1 MIGLDSITLAYR
13 NITARKARTL
23 LTLLGIAV
31 GIAAIVSLI
40 SIGQS
45 MEYAIVEELT
55 PMVDI
60 ISVMPGAVI
69 PGRGY
74 VPLGA
79 FTEGDIEDVGRI
91 DGVDEV
97 AGWMMGVLEIEHR
110 REVIPIELMGG
121 DAHDIMDMYGPF
133 VEIEDGRWLHERDRR
148 GVVIG
153 YSVATDYFE
162 EEIRVGD
169 RIEIDGERIVV
180 VGIMRGG
187 TFAAEVDH
195 QIFAITETARDLLG
209 VDDIM
214 FIMVRVYDI
223 DRVEEIA
230 DEIEETINENHRL
243 EEFAT
248 AMTIGAAID
257 AIGEIFGIISAV
269 LVGIGSI
276 ALVVGCI
283 GIINSMLMSVME
295 RTREI
300 GIMKA
305 IGATNGDILFL
316 FLMEAG
322 MISLVGGIFGII
334 LGIATAKIVGIGL
347 ATFLMID
354 MPLIIS
360 PEIIIGG
367 MALAVLVGVI
377 AGLYPARKA
386 AKMSPVEAVRYE

>member
-13 NITARKARTL
+13 NITARKARSL
-23 LTLLGIAV
+23 LTLVGIAV

-45 MEYAIVEELT
+45 MEYAIVGELT

-60 ISVMPGAVI
+60 ISVMPGAII

-79 FTEGDIEDVGRI
+79 FTEEDIEDVRRI
-91 DGVDEV
+91 DGVDEAV
-97 AGWMMGVLEIEHR
+97 GWMMGIVEVEHG
-110 REVIPIELMGG
+110 REVVPIELIGG
-121 DAHDIMDMYGPF
+121 DSHDIEEMYGPF
-133 VEIEDGRWLHERDRR
+133 IEMEDGRWLHERDRR
-148 GVVIG
+148 GVMIG
-153 YSVATDYFE
+153 HSVATDYFE

-169 RIEIDGERIVV
+169 RIEIGGERIVV
-180 VGIMRGG
+180 VGIVRGG
-187 TFAAEVDH
+187 TFAADADH
-195 QIFAITETARDLLG
+195 QIIAITETARDFLG

-214 FIMVRVYDI
+214 YMVVRVDDI
-223 DRVEEIA
+223 NRVEEIA

-248 AMTIGAAID
+248 AMTVGAAID
-257 AIGEIFGIISAV
+257 ALGTVFGIISAV

-295 RTREI
+295 RTHEI

-305 IGATNGDILFL
+305 IGATNSDILFL

-322 MISLVGGIFGII
+322 MISLVGGILGII
-334 LGIATAKIVGIGL
+334 LGIAVAKIVGIGI

>member
-13 NITARKARTL
+13 NITARKARSL
-23 LTLLGIAV
+23 LTLVGIGV

-40 SIGQS
+40 SIGQG
-45 MEYAIVEELT
+45 MEYAIVGELT

-74 VPLGA
+74 VPLGV
-79 FTEGDIEDVGRI
+79 FTEEDIEDVKRI
-91 DGVDEV
+91 DGVDEAV
-97 AGWMMGVLEIEHR
+97 GWMMGIVEVEHG
-110 REVIPIELMGG
+110 REVVPIELIGG
-121 DAHDIMDMYGPF
+121 DPRDIVEMYGPF
-133 VEIEDGRWLHERDRR
+133 IEVEDGRWLHERDRR
-148 GVVIG
+148 GVMVG
-153 YSVATDYFE
+153 YSIATDYFE

-169 RIEIDGERIVV
+169 RIEIDGERIIV
-180 VGIMRGG
+180 VGIVRGG
-187 TFAAEVDH
+187 TLAAEVDH
-195 QIFAITETARDLLG
+195 QIITITETARDFLG

-214 FIMVRVYDI
+214 FMMVRVDDI

-230 DEIEETINENHRL
+230 DEVEETINENHRL
-243 EEFAT
+243 EEFTT
-248 AMTIGAAID
+248 AMTIGAMID
-257 AIGEIFGIISAV
+257 ALGAVFGIISAV

-305 IGATNGDILFL
+305 IGATNSNILFL

-334 LGIATAKIVGIGL
+334 LGIGVAKLVGMGI
-347 ATFLMID
+347 ATFLLID

-367 MALAVLVGVI
+367 MALAVLVGII

-386 AKMSPVEAVRYE
+386 AKMSPVEATRYE